1 MPIAVVQVSDK
12 YVGSGVNAPATFA
25 MASTPGAG
33 STVLVFVGLY
43 HGSNASI
50 TAVTVGGQSAVLD
63 IARTAELSDASI
75 WRIQSFSGA
84 NGTVSITDSNG
95 FNLYV
100 NAVAVEVTG
109 LAADPLEGEATAGTT
124 ATTTDPIVL
133 TAAAAPSTYPALFI
147 GGFALTTSG
156 TDNGIVTA
164 QGTELYA
171 HQNSTSDLG
180 GAAAYEL
187 LTSAGAGELEWTR
200 TNANGWQ
207 AVSAYYLGADGEGPG
222 FGARDLIALAE
233 NNSPV
238 SVPLV
243 DESAGAGDAGGVP
256 RLQADGKLHPS
267 TYEAGGSPAEIVM
280 EWDTPGTYSGV
291 DRPDPAVYPKC
302 EALMV
307 GGGAGGGSGRRGAAT
322 EICRGGGGGGAGRAI
337 RMNFR
342 TETLAA
348 TFAVVV
354 GAGGAGGAA
363 RTTDNTN
370 GVAGSAGGNTQL
382 FFASDQNLFS
392 NRIQANGATGT
403 GGGGTTT
410 AGAGGGSQ
418 FSMIHGVA
426 IAGVTA
432 GASAATGTGATVNT
446 DQGVP
451 TGGGGGGTLT
461 ANTTSNFNG
470 GSASTNFNVL
480 ISTGGTTA
488 SPNGE
493 AGKFSPALEDTPSIS
508 GGGGGAAIH
517 AAAGGNGGNGVRGS
531 GGGGGG
537 ASRNGN
543 NSGAGGNGGDGYV
556 RLRFFR

>member
-33 STVLVFVGLY
+33 STVLVFVCLY

-100 NAVAVEVTG
+100 NAVAVEITG

-124 ATTTDPIVL
+124 ATTTDPILL
-133 TAAAAPSTYPALFI
+133 TAAGAPSTYPALFV

-180 GAAAYEL
+180 GAAAYEV

-243 DESAGAGDAGGVP
+243 DESAGAGDAGSVP

-267 TYEAGGSPAEIVM
+267 VLPAEIVM
-280 EWDTPGTYSGV
+280 EWDTPGTYTGIE
-291 DRPDPAVYPKC
+291 RPDPAVYP
-302 EALMV
+302 LV
-307 GGGAGGGSGRRGAAT
+307 DYVIIGGSGGGGSGRVSNATTAARAGSAGAGGRYLSRRIATSELPSTFSVTVGEKGVGGAAQTVASSDGTPGTAGGDTTLQLTAVTLTAQGGRFGTGGGTSGGSGGSQLNQSNIGGIGFPFGAGGGAVNTSPTTQIIQYPAADGGAAGGSLLANNTT
-322 EICRGGGGGGAGRAI
+322 ENAGGSRESSFGHAPPSVGGTPGAKNAANAAAPYQSRPPAGGLGGGGGASKVDEDAGR
-337 RMNFR
+337 
-342 TETLAA
+342 
-348 TFAVVV
+348 
-354 GAGGAGGAA
+354 
-363 RTTDNTN
+363 
-370 GVAGSAGGNTQL
+370 
-382 FFASDQNLFS
+382 
-392 NRIQANGATGT
+392 
-403 GGGGTTT
+403 
-410 AGAGGGSQ
+410 
-418 FSMIHGVA
+418 
-426 IAGVTA
+426 
-432 GASAATGTGATVNT
+432 
-446 DQGVP
+446 
-451 TGGGGGGTLT
+451 
-461 ANTTSNFNG
+461 
-470 GSASTNFNVL
+470 
-480 ISTGGTTA
+480 
-488 SPNGE
+488 
-493 AGKFSPALEDTPSIS
+493 
-508 GGGGGAAIH
+508 
-517 AAAGGNGGNGVRGS
+517 GGNGFRS

-537 ASRNGN
+537 AARDGFA
-543 NSGAGGNGGDGYV
+543 SGAGGDGADGYV
-556 RLRFFR
+556 WLRFFR